1 MKKILISLFIA
12 FLAVPVLLAH
22 EFWIQ
27 PQQYIVA
34 PGTKLPF
41 SLFVGENFQGELW
54 ANREA
59 RTERLEHYSIGN
71 PYNLTAFMPKVDSLP
86 LHVTIS
92 NPGTHMIYLHSHPSY
107 IELDAEKFNAYL
119 KEDGI
124 LNILKW
130 REDNQQM
137 NKPAREKY
145 ERFAKT
151 IIQCGSVLNNVY
163 EQQTGGKLEMI
174 LGANPYNLS
183 SKAMIPVNLKFDGN
197 PLPGKQVT
205 VWLKDKKGK
214 FLGKKNYTTDVNGTC
229 SFKPD
234 KKGIYLVSTVHMVP
248 SADTTY
254 DYHSY
259 WGSVSFEFK

>member
-1 MKKILISLFIA
+1 
-12 FLAVPVLLAH
+12 
-22 EFWIQ
+22 
-27 PQQYIVA
+27 
-34 PGTKLPF
+34 
-41 SLFVGENFQGELW
+41 
-54 ANREA
+54 
-59 RTERLEHYSIGN
+59 
-71 PYNLTAFMPKVDSLP
+71 
-86 LHVTIS
+86 
-92 NPGTHMIYLHSHPSY
+92 
-107 IELDAEKFNAYL
+107 
-119 KEDGI
+119 
-124 LNILKW
+124 
-130 REDNQQM
+130 
-137 NKPAREKY
+137 
-145 ERFAKT
+145 
-151 IIQCGSVLNNVY
+151 
-163 EQQTGGKLEMI
+163 MI